1 MRELCFDEDS
11 HAVINRRASILC
23 HQISLLQLAAHTE
36 NPFVSSSIG
45 TDGTREWPMY
55 PGKLAKLE
63 LQPDFGWLGVLIA
76 PILPKIYAW
85 FDPNSD
91 WNDVGGLYDRFHKG
105 LHILRVRD
113 SSH

>member
-1 MRELCFDEDS
+1 
-11 HAVINRRASILC
+11 
-23 HQISLLQLAAHTE
+23 
-36 NPFVSSSIG
+36 
-45 TDGTREWPMY
+45 MY

-63 LQPDFGWLGVLIA
+63 LQPDFGVLIA